1 MLEWAWS
8 QIRFCLEKYRKFEPP
23 CYIVLTS
30 SDEFRYAKLL
40 EQKSRN
46 QETPVEP
53 SWTLIDG
60 STATRTRSVCVG
72 EMNVDVCDDQ
82 PCDLAY

>member
-40 EQKSRN
+40 E
-46 QETPVEP
+46 
-53 SWTLIDG
+53 
-60 STATRTRSVCVG
+60 
-72 EMNVDVCDDQ
+72 
-82 PCDLAY
+82 